1 MILSCLQCLW
11 PFAQKETDLT
21 QDNQTQDYADEGE
34 HECAPKVVTEPCR
47 ESPISADMVE
57 NMVNQL
63 VPSLQGGDPLFA
75 PSFLYAY
82 RQFTTTQHVL
92 DLLLKRFAYFRLDCE
107 EDEQIKSVLCS
118 FLDSWID
125 IYPEEF
131 CQTGNL
137 SILKK
142 LKAYLTVN
150 MPSSNLNLRV
160 HMLLEE
166 LQEDASE
173 SERD

>member
-21 QDNQTQDYADEGE
+21 QDDQAQDHEDKGE
-34 HECAPKVVTEPCR
+34 HKCAPKVVTESCR

-63 VPSLQGGDPLFA
+63 VPSLQGGGPLVC
-75 PSFLYAY
+75 PFLPV
-82 RQFTTTQHVL
+82 RIPTVHHHTEHVL
-92 DLLLKRFAYFRLDCE
+92 DLLLKRFTYFCLDCE

-142 LKAYLTVN
+142 LKAYLDCE
-150 MPSSNLNLRV
+150 
-160 HMLLEE
+160 HALL
-166 LQEDASE
+166 QSE
-173 SERD
+173 SPCPYASRGVAGRRQ